1 VIKGDSQGAK
11 VPLGK
16 SHFQTT
22 HWSVVLAAGRSDSPR
37 RAEALER
44 LCQTYWYPLYAYV
57 RQRGQGPE
65 DAQDLTQ
72 GFLARLLEKNWLA
85 DLDPYTGR
93 FRYFL
98 LTALNRFLINEYD
111 RGQAAKRGG
120 GKPLLSLDQAQAEGR
135 YLREPATDET
145 PETIFDRRWALA
157 VLDQAL
163 AHLRAETS
171 SMGKSQQFELLNP
184 FLSREAEAGEYS
196 GVAEQLGLSVGA
208 VGVAVH
214 RLRQRYR
221 EVVREEIAHTIA
233 DPAQVDE
240 EMRHLCAALHR
251 QVST

>member
-1 VIKGDSQGAK
+1 MFASDSQGANT
-11 VPLGK
+11 PARS

-22 HWSVVLAAGRSDSPR
+22 HWSVVLTAGRSDSPR
-37 RAEALER
+37 RAEALEK
-44 LCQTYWYPLYAYV
+44 LCRAYWYPLYAFA

-72 GFLARLLEKNWLA
+72 EFLARLLEKNWLA
-85 DLDPYTGR
+85 DLDPHTGR
-93 FRYFL
+93 FRSFL
-98 LTALNRFLINEYD
+98 LTALTHFLINEYD

-120 GKPLLSLDQAQAEGR
+120 GRKLLSLDQTQAEGR
-135 YLREPATDET
+135 FRHEPATDET
-145 PETIFDRRWALA
+145 PEKIFRSRWALA

-163 AHLRAETS
+163 GHLRSEISAA
-171 SMGKSQQFELLNP
+171 GKSRQFELLNP

-196 GVAEQLGLSVGA
+196 TIAEQLGVSVGA

-221 EVVREEIAHTIA
+221 EVVREEIANTIA

-240 EMRHLCAALHR
+240 EMRHLFAVLRR